1 MTGKSPKNGWWKWS
15 TPKDLDPPYVF
26 KPHHGRFS
34 FLAQPS
40 GSACDESIFP
50 KESIAQPLGFALETW
65 LVEVLWMG
73 NGSVSLLVWVGS
85 RYGLVF
91 LHSRNVIKGHTSSL
105 KSEIGQSCDSIHSP
119 FPPKFFKPCPK
130 QVRNQP
136 MAAASSAPNSL
147 ETATLKSSMTHA
159 YLTSKFQA
167 FWPGAVG
174 SFQKLIPGK
183 AWTDVE
189 RWHDDA
195 RQIFRFHSH
204 MWYLWSVASLSTPP
218 AGWVCQERQDQLHL
232 GTEGVPQR
240 RCAARGWD
248 GRDGRLE
255 LQGVGGEKWYAQKHE
270 CLDMPWRRMVW
281 PSWHILTYLD
291 FEVVLDVLDLGT
303 ETSCQGLLQAPWPC
317 QKTDCQVLD
326 SKRAVQKK
334 KQPNI
339 LGTEKRDWLLG
350 SVWQDA
356 LVLQG
361 FQKVGKSSKAC
372 MMLLLA
378 VLQISKQ
385 WMPSY
390 SSFWFSLFKR

>member
-1 MTGKSPKNGWWKWS
+1 MAGKSHKNGWWKWS

-26 KPHHGRFS
+26 WRPTMSCWFT

-50 KESIAQPLGFALETW
+50 KESIGRQPLGFALETW

-119 FPPKFFKPCPK
+119 FPPKFFKPCPSK
-130 QVRNQP
+130 SGISQWRPPV
-136 MAAASSAPNSL
+136 APRTLWRPPPWNPPWRMPIWPANSRHFGL
-147 ETATLKSSMTHA
+147 VQLGVSRSWFPEKRGQMWKDDMMKLGKSSVSTH
-159 YLTSKFQA
+159 TCGTFD
-167 FWPGAVG
+167 
-174 SFQKLIPGK
+174 I
-183 AWTDVE
+183 
-189 RWHDDA
+189 
-195 RQIFRFHSH
+195 
-204 MWYLWSVASLSTPP
+204 LWSVASLSTPP

-255 LQGVGGEKWYAQKHE
+255 LQGVGGEKWCAEKNE
-270 CLDMPWRRMVW
+270 CLSALTADGLT
-281 PSWHILTYLD
+281 SWHILTYLD

-303 ETSCQGLLQAPWPC
+303 ETSCQGLLKAPWPC

-350 SVWQDA
+350 SIWQDA

-372 MMLLLA
+372 MMLL
-378 VLQISKQ
+378 
-385 WMPSY
+385 PN
-390 SSFWFSLFKR
+390 F